1 MKNTCSLMLGI
12 ALLLGAGAV
21 KAATPDGAD
30 AYLVSPWDYEGHNI
44 RLNVVSVRPA
54 NFESPIPDIIFYHA
68 NTETLDHRPGG
79 EMLIC
84 VPKSE
89 SEHFSRFFGM
99 DPHNRNIR
107 VLSGTFRLAHHH
119 HPRKD
124 HPGDQNDNNDP
135 APTVSGT
142 NTDTHGD
149 RHEGGVWFV
158 DYKGQDKDILDKAP
172 DLELPAGGG
181 DHHDGPDGGGA
192 GSNGGGPGPGP
203 GPRNGPG
210 RPGH

>member
-1 MKNTCSLMLGI
+1 MKTTCSITLAI
-12 ALLLGAGAV
+12 ALLLGAAAV
-21 KAATPDGAD
+21 EAATPDGAD
-30 AYLVSPWDYEGHNI
+30 AYLVSPWDFEGHNI

-54 NFESPIPDIIFYHA
+54 NFESPLPGIIFYHA

-89 SEHFSRFFGM
+89 SEHFSRFYGM

-107 VLSGTFRLAHHH
+107 ILSGTFRLAHHH
-119 HPRKD
+119 HPHKD
-124 HPGDQNDNNDP
+124 HPGDQNDNDA
-135 APTVSGT
+135 APIVSGT
-142 NTDTHGD
+142 NAGD
-149 RHEGGVWFV
+149 HADHHEGGVWFV
-158 DYKGQDKDILDKAP
+158 DYKGQDKDILDKNP

-181 DHHDGPDGGGA
+181 PGDHHDGPDGG
-192 GSNGGGPGPGP
+192 NGNGGPGPGS
-203 GPRNGPG
+203 RNGNG